1 MSRADFHFSNN
12 FSNNQN
18 FEHNFEEFSDIWQ
31 SIDDISSLSFELLL
45 PTGNLVDRK
54 VDEDNGFATGKN
66 IFALEELLMRQN
78 LVDLA
83 IKENATV
90 RENKNK
96 TYVDLLVKCDKDI
109 YIKEFKENLSQI
121 TQDDLKFFELIANKQ
136 NVFIN
141 STNSLILE
149 DESGQTVLKDLK
161 FSKSLL
167 NLIEYSQASNR
178 PIRIDFDKDLSVILR
193 IDKQG
198 KISAEFIAQD
208 KAMEFLIKTN
218 IPNLRQKLDNSG
230 IKYKKIY
237 YKDDE
242 EKE

>member
-1 MSRADFHFSNN
+1 MSRADFHFTNN
-12 FSNNQN
+12 FLNNKNTDKN
-18 FEHNFEEFSDIWQ
+18 FDGFSDIWN

-45 PTGNLVDRK
+45 PKGNLIERNDS
-54 VDEDNGFATGKN
+54 EENEAGFGKN
-66 IFALEELLMRQN
+66 IFAIEELLMRQN

-96 TYVDLLVKCDKDI
+96 TYVDLLVKSDKDI
-109 YIKEFKENLSQI
+109 YTEKFKKNISQI

-136 NVFIN
+136 NIYIN
-141 STNSLILE
+141 SANSLILE
-149 DESGQTVLKDLK
+149 DESGQTILKDLK

-167 NLIEYSQASNR
+167 NLIEYSHAGNR

-198 KISAEFIAQD
+198 KVSAEFISQD

>member
-54 VDEDNGFATGKN
+54 VNEDNGSAAGKN

-136 NVFIN
+136 NVFVN

>member
-1 MSRADFHFSNN
+1 MSRADFQFSNN

-18 FEHNFEEFSDIWQ
+18 LERKFDGFSDVWN
-31 SIDDISSLSFELLL
+31 SIDDISSFSFELLL
-45 PTGNLVDRK
+45 PATLIDRK
-54 VDEDNGFATGKN
+54 DSENNEDKLGKN
-66 IFALEELLMRQN
+66 IFAIEELLMRQN

-109 YIKEFKENLSQI
+109 YTEKFKENISEM
-121 TQDDLKFFELIANKQ
+121 TPDDIKFFELIANKQ

-141 STNSLILE
+141 SANSLILE
-149 DESGQTVLKDLK
+149 DESGQTVLRDLQ
-161 FSKSLL
+161 FSKSLI
-167 NLIEYSQASNR
+167 NLIEYAYTGNR
-178 PIRIDFDKDLSVILR
+178 PIRIDFAKDVSVILR

-198 KISAEFIAQD
+198 QISAEFISSD

-218 IPNLRQKLDNSG
+218 IPNLKQKLDNSG

-237 YKDDE
+237 YKEEDE
-242 EKE
+242 EK

>member
-12 FSNNQN
+12 FLNNKNTDKN
-18 FEHNFEEFSDIWQ
+18 FDGFSEIWN

-45 PTGNLVDRK
+45 PKGNLIERD
-54 VDEDNGFATGKN
+54 DSEENESEFGKN
-66 IFALEELLMRQN
+66 IFAIEELLMRQN

-83 IKENATV
+83 VKENATV

-96 TYVDLLVKCDKDI
+96 TYVDLLVKSDKDI
-109 YIKEFKENLSQI
+109 YTEKFKENISQI

-136 NVFIN
+136 NIYIN
-141 STNSLILE
+141 SANSLILE
-149 DESGQTVLKDLK
+149 DESGQTVLKDLQ

-167 NLIEYSQASNR
+167 NLIEYSHAGNR

-198 KISAEFIAQD
+198 KVSAEFISQD